1 MPNSQAGSIPA
12 NQKQNK
18 TTMKNDPK
26 KMTAEKWEI
35 LKAERSECNESEGK
49 DMAGCLANGD
59 KVIAYFPT
67 LSAMSNADLIS
78 AAPDLLAALK
88 DAEFLLR
95 KAGIMAGPMKDS
107 FNRSA
112 SDARAAIAKA
122 ERGGA

>member
-1 MPNSQAGSIPA
+1 
-12 NQKQNK
+12 
-18 TTMKNDPK
+18 
-26 KMTAEKWEI
+26 MT
-35 LKAERSECNESEGK
+35 
-49 DMAGCLANGD
+49 GCLASGD

-112 SDARAAIAKA
+112 SDARAAIATA